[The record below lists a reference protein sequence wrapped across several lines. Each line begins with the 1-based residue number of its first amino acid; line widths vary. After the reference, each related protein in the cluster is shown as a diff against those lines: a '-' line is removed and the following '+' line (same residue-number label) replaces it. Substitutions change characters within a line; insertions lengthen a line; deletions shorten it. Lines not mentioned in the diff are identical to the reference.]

1 MEAGYDYLLLRRNPI
16 REWLLPLLL
25 VTIGVTALASAGS
38 YYTYAHFATASLP
51 DMETIVTQPRA
62 SISPP
67 INKESFNPPQ
77 TSTTNISKKVI
88 TPITSSDVSDQNVN
102 IGDALSMSAWVD
114 SHKYQPLDVV
124 TSEAI
129 SGFTPVGPLTKFP
142 VGSQAPTKRMLIP
155 NLGIDSTVAP
165 IFLSNTA
172 INLEYKVPDKS
183 IGHLSTTANAGEHGS
198 SWYFGH
204 LESPI
209 LNKGSVFSN
218 LPKIADMI
226 RNGEDVFVIADNEK
240 AEFLYKIT
248 STKVVKADEL
258 TIHDSGI
265 ASIHLVTCIPRLVYD
280 HRLIASGE
288 LIGYK

>member
-16 REWLLPLLL
+16 KEWLLPLLL
-25 VTIGVTALASAGS
+25 VAIGVTALAGAGS

-51 DMETIVTQPRA
+51 DMETIITQSKP
-62 SISPP
+62 SINPT
-67 INKESFNPPQ
+67 INKESFNTPQ
-77 TSTTNISKKVI
+77 TSTTDISKKLI
-88 TPITSSDVSDQNVN
+88 TPITSSDVSDHSLN
-102 IGDALSMSAWVD
+102 IGDALSMSSWLD
-114 SHKYQPLDVV
+114 SQKYQPLDVV
-124 TSEAI
+124 TSNAI
-129 SGFTPVGPLTKFP
+129 SGFTPIGPLTKSP
-142 VGSQAPTKRMLIP
+142 VGSQSSTKRMLVP
-155 NLGIDSTVAP
+155 NLGIDSIVAP

-183 IGHLSTTANAGEHGS
+183 IGHLSTTANAGEYGS
-198 SWYFGH
+198 AWYFGH

-248 STKVVKADEL
+248 STQVVNADEL
-258 TIHDSGI
+258 TIHDSGV

>member
-142 VGSQAPTKRMLIP
+142 VGSQTPTKRMLIP
-155 NLGIDSTVAP
+155 NLGID
-165 IFLSNTA
+165 
-172 INLEYKVPDKS
+172 
-183 IGHLSTTANAGEHGS
+183 
-198 SWYFGH
+198 
-204 LESPI
+204 
-209 LNKGSVFSN
+209 
-218 LPKIADMI
+218 
-226 RNGEDVFVIADNEK
+226 
-240 AEFLYKIT
+240 
-248 STKVVKADEL
+248 
-258 TIHDSGI
+258 
-265 ASIHLVTCIPRLVYD
+265 
-280 HRLIASGE
+280 
-288 LIGYK
+288 

>member
-25 VTIGVTALASAGS
+25 VTIGITALAGAGS

-51 DMETIVTQPRA
+51 DMETIVTESKP
-62 SISPP
+62 SINPT
-67 INKESFNPPQ
+67 INKESFNTPH
-77 TSTTNISKKVI
+77 TSTRDISNKVI
-88 TPITSSDVSDQNVN
+88 TPITSSDVSDHNIN
-102 IGDALSMSAWVD
+102 IGDALSMSSWLD
-114 SHKYQPLDVV
+114 SQKYQPLDVV
-124 TSEAI
+124 TSNAI
-129 SGFTPVGPLTKFP
+129 SGFTPIGPLTKFP
-142 VGSQAPTKRMLIP
+142 VGSQSSTKRMLVP
-155 NLGIDSTVAP
+155 NLGIDSIVAP

-198 SWYFGH
+198 AWYFGH

-248 STKVVKADEL
+248 STQVVKADEL
-258 TIHDSGI
+258 KIHDSGV

>member
-25 VTIGVTALASAGS
+25 VTIGITALAGAGS
-38 YYTYAHFATASLP
+38 YYTYAHFATAALT
-51 DMETIVTQPRA
+51 DMETIVTQLKP
-62 SISPP
+62 SINSPTD
-67 INKESFNPPQ
+67 KESFNIPQ
-77 TSTTNISKKVI
+77 PSTTNLPKKVT
-88 TPITSSDVSDQNVN
+88 TPITSSDVSGQSVN
-102 IGDALSMSAWVD
+102 IGDALNMSAWTD
-114 SHKYQPLDVV
+114 SQKYQPLDVV

-142 VGSQAPTKRMLIP
+142 MGSQSPAKRMLVP

-183 IGHLSTTANAGEHGS
+183 IGHLPTTAKAGEHGS
-198 SWYFGH
+198 AWYFGH